1 MKRLLLAATLV
12 AFGPV
17 VHVSAQERVPAAAD
31 VPARPGTE
39 TSTESLRII
48 SQPFNILTSV
58 NARFVVSAPQAT
70 VADRRDRIEVRVHR
84 RVASRDS
91 LRTIAD
97 GAAVPSVIDR
107 HSVSLSSVRRDE
119 GGRLVVEVPMALSS
133 DPRAVVIPFDG
144 VYPVSIAV
152 VDAQSGSDL
161 VSALTFVNR
170 RDPVTAGPGVQTS
183 VLVAL
188 TTRPSI
194 ALEGPVVVAEEARQ
208 AARRVVSLLAE
219 STAPLTV
226 VVQPELV
233 AALAES
239 TDPVDT
245 ELFTS
250 LATQLARRSV
260 AAATF
265 VHVDP
270 AVTNAL
276 DLADEW
282 VAQFRLGVSTLNR
295 HLPSVTVHNDTLV
308 VTSALDAPTVTMLR
322 RAGVTSLILLPRARE
337 NVEAEARPGVVSHL
351 SRRDNETISV
361 VNVDPQTASLM
372 ETPSTTPSVTAHR
385 VAAEIVA
392 ERDDLLAAGVDPSFI
407 KLLVS
412 SPGATLADDGTLAF
426 VHRAL
431 AGAPGIVASDFSFRA
446 SVTAANPATVFPA
459 TIPDPGNSR
468 RGGLVAARREL
479 DAVSTMVVDADPRR
493 DRWARMLAVG
503 ASDQVEEPSQ
513 WVTALRAEL
522 RAVRESVVVTTPT
535 DITLSSRTTSIRLQL
550 RNNSDAPLIVRVRL
564 SSPKLRLTDPART
577 VELAPN
583 ALTEVVVP
591 AVARTNGS
599 FPVIVRLTTPE
610 GALEV
615 APTVTVTAR
624 VTAVAG
630 LGQLVSISLLL
641 VLLAWWWSHR
651 RKARL
656 GTGTH
661 GETAP
666 EPLR

>member
-1 MKRLLLAATLV
+1 MKRLLLAAALV
-12 AFGPV
+12 ALTPV
-17 VHVSAQERVPAAAD
+17 VHVSAQNSVRG
-31 VPARPGTE
+31 PARPGTE
-39 TSTESLRII
+39 TSTESLRIV

-58 NARFVVSAPQAT
+58 NARFVVSVPPTAL
-70 VADRRDRIEVRVHR
+70 ADRRDRIEVRVHR

-107 HSVSLSSVRRDE
+107 HSVPLSSVRRDE

-133 DPRAVVIPFDG
+133 DPRAVVMPFDG
-144 VYPVSIAV
+144 IYPVSVAV
-152 VDAQSGSDL
+152 VDAQSGGDL
-161 VSALTFVNR
+161 VSALTFINR
-170 RDPVTAGPGVQTS
+170 RDPVTAGPGVQAS

-188 TTRPSI
+188 TARPSI
-194 ALEGPVVVAEEARQ
+194 TLDGPVVVTEEARQ
-208 AARRVVSLLAE
+208 TVRRVVSLLAE
-219 STAPLTV
+219 STASLTV

-233 AALAES
+233 ASLAES
-239 TDPVDT
+239 SDPVDT
-245 ELFTS
+245 ELFAS
-250 LATQLARRSV
+250 LATQLTRRSV

-282 VAQFRLGVSTLNR
+282 VAQFRLGVTTLNR

-308 VTSALDAPTVTMLR
+308 VTAPLDAPTVTMLR
-322 RAGVTSLILLPRARE
+322 RAGVTSLLLLPRARE
-337 NVEAEARPGVVSHL
+337 NVEAEVRPGVVSHP

-361 VNVDPQTASLM
+361 VNVDPQTATLLS
-372 ETPSTTPSVTAHR
+372 TPSATPAVTAHR
-385 VAAEIVA
+385 VAAEILA
-392 ERDDLLAAGVDPSFI
+392 ERDDLLAGGVDPSFI
-407 KLLVS
+407 RLLAS
-412 SPGATLADDGTLAF
+412 SPGGTLANDGALAL

-446 SVTAANPATVFPA
+446 SVTAANPATVFPP
-459 TIPDPGNSR
+459 TIPDPGNNR

-479 DAVSTMVVDADPRR
+479 DAVSTMVNDTDARR

-503 ASDQVEEPSQ
+503 ASDQVDDPAQ
-513 WVTALRAEL
+513 WVKGLRAEL
-522 RAVRESVVVTTPT
+522 RDVRGSVVVTTPT

-550 RNNSDAPLIVRVRL
+550 RNNSDAPLNVRVRL

-615 APTVTVTAR
+615 APMVTVTAR

-656 GTGTH
+656 DAGTH
-661 GETAP
+661 RETSA

>member
-1 MKRLLLAATLV
+1 MKRLLLVAALAVLT
-12 AFGPV
+12 PV
-17 VHVSAQERVPAAAD
+17 TQVSAQS
-31 VPARPGTE
+31 PARPGAE
-39 TSTESLRII
+39 TPAESLRIV

-58 NARFVVSAPQAT
+58 NARFVVSAPPAA

-97 GAAVPSVIDR
+97 GAAVPAVIDR
-107 HSVSLSSVRRDE
+107 HVVRLSSVRRDE
-119 GGRLVVEVPMALSS
+119 GGRLVIEVPMSLTS
-133 DPRAVVIPFDG
+133 DPTAVVIPFDG
-144 VYPVSIAV
+144 IFPVSIAV
-152 VDAQSGSDL
+152 VDAQSGADL

-170 RDPVTAGPGVQTS
+170 RDPVTAGPGVQAS

-188 TTRPSI
+188 TAKPSI
-194 ALEGPVVVAEEARQ
+194 ALDGPVVVAEEARQ
-208 AARRVVSLLAE
+208 SVRRVISLLSE
-219 STAPLTV
+219 SSSPVTL

-239 TDPVDT
+239 TDAVDV
-245 ELFTS
+245 ELFAS
-250 LATQLARRSV
+250 LSTQLARRSV

-270 AVTNAL
+270 AVINAL

-282 VAQFRLGVSTLNR
+282 IAQFRLGVSTLNR

-308 VTSALDAPTVTMLR
+308 VTAPLDAPTVTMLR
-322 RAGVTSLILLPRARE
+322 RAGVSSLVLLPRARE
-337 NVEAEARPGVVSHL
+337 NVEAEARPGVVSHP
-351 SRRDNETISV
+351 SKRDNETISV
-361 VNVDPQTASLM
+361 VSVDPQTASLLS
-372 ETPSTTPSVTAHR
+372 TSSTTPSVTAHR
-385 VAAEIVA
+385 VAAEIIA
-392 ERDDLLAAGVDPSFI
+392 ERDDLLAAGVDPSSI
-407 KLLVS
+407 RLLAS
-412 SPGATLADDGTLAF
+412 APGATLADDGALAL

-431 AGAPGIVASDFSFRA
+431 SGAPGIVATDFSFRA
-446 SVTAANPATVFPA
+446 SVTAANPATVFPP
-459 TIPDPGNSR
+459 TISDPGNNR

-479 DAVSTMVVDADPRR
+479 DAVSTMVGDADPRR
-493 DRWARMLAVG
+493 DRWARMLAIG
-503 ASDQVEEPSQ
+503 ASDQVDEPAQ
-513 WVTALRAEL
+513 WVTALRSEL
-522 RAVRESVVVTTPT
+522 RDVRQSVVVTTPT
-535 DITLSSRTTSIRLQL
+535 DITLSSRTTSIRLQV

-564 SSPKLRLTDPART
+564 SSPKLLLTDPART

-651 RKARL
+651 RKTRL
-656 GTGTH
+656 AAGTH
-661 GETAP
+661 GETTP
-666 EPLR
+666 DPLR